1 MSIMNSVCARITHP
15 RTAPMEKSDAIANE
29 EIVLEGERLGA

>member
-15 RTAPMEKSDAIANE
+15 RTVPMEESDAIANE
-29 EIVLEGERLGA
+29 ALVLKGERLGA